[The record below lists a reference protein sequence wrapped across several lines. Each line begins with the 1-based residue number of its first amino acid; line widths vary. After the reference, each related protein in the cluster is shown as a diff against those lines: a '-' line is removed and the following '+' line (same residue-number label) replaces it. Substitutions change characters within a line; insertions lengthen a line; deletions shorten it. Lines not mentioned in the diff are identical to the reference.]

1 LDVTATNQKQ
11 ARVIFGTYPSYRSAA
26 QAAKAFAMRYG
37 ETVDVKAVDGGVAV
51 LVSPNA
57 LKRWELENGSSRR
70 PAASATIP
78 ENTAEGRALVAR
90 LTRPEAKAGVADV
103 AGPWDRSDQEPRCGA
118 VDRKDEDAPTSQ
130 DAAYH
135 ECSSQSEAHPTVNQS
150 VVVHVDSRGNA
161 LIGAAFLE
169 SADSATT
176 YRLVSDLRHAY
187 AAAPPREMADW
198 AKASFV
204 RFGTSLTRRVG
215 NVGRLATQIARVLG
229 REMTGLAN
237 ALGRGQT
244 LDHIR
249 ARATR
254 AGQSSA
260 EYVGVAWEQASALIE
275 GFKSDPGKVGPDLLV
290 AALAF
295 YCAGGGIDGDGGIPD
310 KDIALFGIGGHR
322 SIFTH
327 SILAGAVVEAS
338 LFSLYDLLRRAYEYL
353 PSSHHPVWDRIHNGA
368 RRATSAA
375 VKGSGV
381 GIAYHVGIDAT
392 LQPAAYHDLP
402 FAASLEVH
410 QAIMGGNAGVEGLDV
425 FRKPPLGPASKGQT
439 PESKGVLSEIAVGL
453 AGVVA
458 LVLFELS

>member
-1 LDVTATNQKQ
+1 
-11 ARVIFGTYPSYRSAA
+11 
-26 QAAKAFAMRYG
+26 M
-37 ETVDVKAVDGGVAV
+37 
-51 LVSPNA
+51 
-57 LKRWELENGSSRR
+57 
-70 PAASATIP
+70 
-78 ENTAEGRALVAR
+78 
-90 LTRPEAKAGVADV
+90 
-103 AGPWDRSDQEPRCGA
+103 
-118 VDRKDEDAPTSQ
+118 
-130 DAAYH
+130 
-135 ECSSQSEAHPTVNQS
+135 
-150 VVVHVDSRGNA
+150 
-161 LIGAAFLE
+161 
-169 SADSATT
+169 
-176 YRLVSDLRHAY
+176 
-187 AAAPPREMADW
+187 
-198 AKASFV
+198 
-204 RFGTSLTRRVG
+204 
-215 NVGRLATQIARVLG
+215 LG

-254 AGQSSA
+254 AGQSST
-260 EYVGVAWEQASALIE
+260 EYVGVAWEQASTLIE

-338 LFSLYDLLRRAYEYL
+338 LFSLYDLLRRAYDYL
-353 PSSHHPVWDRIHNGA
+353 PAGHHPVWDRIHNGA

-381 GIAYHVGIDAT
+381 GIAYHLGIDAT

-402 FAASLEVH
+402 FAASMEVH
-410 QAIMGGNAGVEGLDV
+410 QTIMGTNAIAEGLDASH
-425 FRKPPLGPASKGQT
+425 KPPIAPASKEQT
-439 PESKGVLSEIAVGL
+439 SESKGLLSEIAVGL
-453 AGVVA
+453 ASVAA